1 MPEDEQR
8 QEILRLTS
16 TIVAARAVN
25 SSIPAGDL
33 PSLFAAVYGALATL
47 GTEETAKKPKPA
59 VPIKKSVTPNYIVCL
74 EDGTEHKLLKRHLK
88 TTHSMTP
95 AEYRQRWELP
105 REYPLVAPNYAALR
119 SKLAKKFGLGRKP
132 GTKVNA
138 QRKTKSTSKTK
149 K

>member
-47 GTEETAKKPKPA
+47 GTEETAEKPKPA

-74 EDGTEHKLLKRHLK
+74 EDGLEHKMLKRHLRAA
-88 TTHSMTP
+88 HGMTP
-95 AEYRQRWELP
+95 DGYRERWGLS
-105 REYPLVAPNYAALR
+105 RDYPMVAPNYAATR
-119 SKLAKKFGLGRKP
+119 SKIAKKIGLGRKP

>member
-1 MPEDEQR
+1 MLEDEQR
-8 QEILRLTS
+8 QELLGLTS

-33 PSLFAAVYGALATL
+33 PSLIAAVYGALATL
-47 GTEETAKKPKPA
+47 GTEETAEKPKSA

-74 EDGTEHKLLKRHLK
+74 EDGSEHKMLKRHLR
-88 TTHSMTP
+88 TAHGMTP
-95 AEYRQRWELP
+95 DGYRERWGLS
-105 REYPLVAPNYAALR
+105 RDYPMVAPNYAATR
-119 SKLAKKFGLGRKP
+119 SKIAKKIGLGRKP

-138 QRKTKSTSKTK
+138 QRKTKSTSKAK

>member
-1 MPEDEQR
+1 MPENEQR

-25 SSIPAGDL
+25 SSIPVGDL
-33 PSLFAAVYGALATL
+33 PSLIAAVYGALATL
-47 GTEETAKKPKPA
+47 GTEETAEKPKSA

-74 EDGTEHKLLKRHLK
+74 EDGTEHKTFKRHLR
-88 TTHSMTP
+88 TAHGMTP
-95 AEYRQRWELP
+95 DGYRERWGLL
-105 REYPLVAPNYAALR
+105 RDYPMVAPNYAAMR
-119 SKLAKKFGLGRKP
+119 SKIAKKIGLGRKP

-138 QRKTKSTSKTK
+138 QRKTKSTSKAK

>member
-47 GTEETAKKPKPA
+47 GTEETAEKPTPA
-59 VPIKKSVTPNYIVCL
+59 IPIKNSVTPNYIVCL
-74 EDGTEHKLLKRHLK
+74 EDGTERKLLKRHLR
-88 TTHSMTP
+88 TAHGMTP
-95 AEYRQRWELP
+95 DGYRERWELP
-105 REYPLVAPNYAALR
+105 REYPLIAPNYAALR
-119 SKLAKKFGLGRKP
+119 SKLAKKIGLGRKP

-138 QRKTKSTSKTK
+138 QRKTKSTSKAK